1 MALLLATSSLAAL
14 PTPAAASTRPMP
26 AVTRTAVGPCAAP
39 TMVDAQDPKARQD
52 PKQKPGKKPA
62 KPT

>member
-1 MALLLATSSLAAL
+1 MALLFATSSLAAL
-14 PTPAAASTRPMP
+14 PTSAFAATRSMP
-26 AVTRTAVGPCAAP
+26 AIARAAVGPCVAP